1 MLEDAPKPPDR
12 RRSSL
17 DDPRCRSDV
26 RLVEARRIVGGRR
39 ASPSCA
45 HQGGAAARA
54 RLWPPPPLAPP
65 EATVAAARTLGTAA
79 TRASETATI
88 ARLLGTVSGVGRQN

>member
-1 MLEDAPKPPDR
+1 
-12 RRSSL
+12 L

-26 RLVEARRIVGGRR
+26 RLVEARRIVGGMR
-39 ASPSCA
+39 ASPSYA
-45 HQGGAAARA
+45 HQGVPLPVHAS
-54 RLWPPPPLAPP
+54 PPPLAPP

-79 TRASETATI
+79 THASETATI